1 MKKKFSDVEKEIL
14 RTQDESKNQKKKV
27 LLLDLRARLLQ
38 KVIIFTMKR
47 EAMLNKKGNSICL
60 KIQQKKNEKIKKMF
74 IAKLLSK
81 FAVI

>member
-1 MKKKFSDVEKEIL
+1 LKKKFSDVEKEIL